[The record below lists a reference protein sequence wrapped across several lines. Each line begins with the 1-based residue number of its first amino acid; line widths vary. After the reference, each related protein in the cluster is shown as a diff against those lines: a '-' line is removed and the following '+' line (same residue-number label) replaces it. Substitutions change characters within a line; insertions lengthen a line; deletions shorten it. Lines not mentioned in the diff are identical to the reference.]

1 MSTPSAIPPPPGT
14 PQVLLFGHT
23 GSGKSALLGALLK
36 AAETQGPTL
45 RGEVLEA
52 SGRMASIRDAVYRGD
67 DLKGNDT
74 ELTSYTVRL
83 RPWRDGARAVTDPIT
98 VVLHDC
104 SGAAAE
110 GLIQHPDRLRNGAR
124 DAPVAR
130 AVVESDAIV
139 LLVNG
144 GADDEELQ
152 AAFEEFDTFL
162 TRVAAGKVAA
172 REVGGMPVLLALTQC
187 DRLTRPGDTFAA
199 WEGRVVQRADRAWAK
214 FDAFLKDAEAEEG
227 PSPFLPFGSI
237 DLTVHAAA
245 VRTPKLP
252 GATAPPA
259 TPYGVAEL
267 FRDAFASAKAR
278 RERVTASDRRLKWT
292 VRLAG
297 AFVALLLLGVIAVA
311 LFPPS
316 PGTANLAERVRGYE
330 LSEPP
335 AAVRLA
341 YPYLTRNR
349 VMLTGFRDD
358 RGFAALPDDLRDF
371 VLGRLKEIDEYEAY
385 RARLVDATAPGDTR
399 SLEDL
404 AKVEQSLNAEL
415 ALPRPAVWGETA
427 AAQLR
432 RKWQDDAAAI
442 RKKEEEFLDRYRD
455 LARRGMVL
463 TLRPSL
469 AENWRAEVA
478 ALAAEAGPPP
488 GLADPLP
495 GSPALPQPRGEA
507 VTARVPFE
515 FERVYNARR
524 EWDAVRDRLLRLRDL
539 GDALGLTAGPDE
551 LRVLVLPEPGPGV
564 NSAALPGARLAA
576 LLRSFPRESDDF
588 REWEVRNFPDP
599 ARKVVA
605 DRLDQTFRTGARHVQ
620 ELLRTRA
627 GLDTP
632 DGWRKTADVLG
643 DPATPFPE
651 WGRLLHLLAR
661 LRDPAAPN
669 PVGELAA
676 FLRRDAFD
684 LDPTEF
690 TVLIPPDL
698 GLDKV
703 TPAGPLTITAGA
715 AARTF
720 KPVGAGVREGSA
732 TRYRFAAEPG
742 GRLTYRPGDE
752 LRAELPVK
760 VGTAEARL
768 VWDAAGSR
776 TYQFDKLSREP
787 RLVKAGG
794 ASEPAA
800 GVRLAPAGD
809 GSVPRLPVLF
819 PDVRK

>member
-1 MSTPSAIPPPPGT
+1 MSTPSAIPAPPGT

-83 RPWRDGARAVTDPIT
+83 RPWRDGTRAVTDPVT

-110 GLIQHPDRLRNGAR
+110 GLIQDPDRLRNGAR

-144 GADDEELQ
+144 GADDEELL

-187 DRLTRPGDTFAA
+187 DRLARPGDTFAE
-199 WEGRVVQRADRAWAK
+199 WEGRVLQRGDRAWAK
-214 FDAFLKDAEAEEG
+214 FDAFLKDAEGEEDG

-237 DLTVHAAA
+237 DLTVHPVA

-311 LFPPS
+311 VFQPT
-316 PGTANLAERVRGYE
+316 PGGANLAERVRGYE
-330 LSEPP
+330 LTEPP

-341 YPYLTRNR
+341 YPYLTRNKAT
-349 VMLTGFRDD
+349 LTGFRDD
-358 RGFAALPDDLRDF
+358 RGFTALPDDLKEF
-371 VLGRLKEIDEYEAY
+371 VVGRLKEVDEYEAY
-385 RARLVDATAPGDTR
+385 RAKQAVATAPADTR
-399 SLEDL
+399 TLEDL
-404 AKVEQSLNAEL
+404 AKVEQALGADL
-415 ALPRPAVWGETA
+415 ALPRPAWGETA

-432 RKWQDDAAAI
+432 EKWRADAAAI
-442 RKKEEEFLDRYRD
+442 RRKEDEFLDRYRD
-455 LARRGMVL
+455 LARRGVVL

-478 ALAAEAGPPP
+478 ALEAAGGLPP
-488 GLADPLP
+488 GLADPLRD
-495 GSPALPQPRGEA
+495 SPALPQPRGEA

-515 FERVYNARR
+515 FERVYHARQ
-524 EWDAVRDRLLRLRDL
+524 EWDAVRDRLLHLRDL
-539 GDALGLTAGPDE
+539 GDALGLTAGPEE
-551 LRVLVLPEPGPGV
+551 LRVLALPEPGPGV
-564 NSAALPGARLAA
+564 NSAALPGARLTA
-576 LLRSFPRESDDF
+576 LLRGFPRETADF

-599 ARKVVA
+599 ARSLVA
-605 DRLDQTFRTGARHVQ
+605 DRLDRSFRTGARHVQ
-620 ELLRTRA
+620 ELLRARVGA
-627 GLDTP
+627 DTLE
-632 DGWRKTADVLG
+632 DWRKLADVLG

-651 WGRLLHLLAR
+651 WGKLLHLIAR

-669 PVGELAA
+669 PVGELTA
-676 FLRRDAFD
+676 FLRRESFD
-684 LDPTEF
+684 IDPTEF

-703 TPAGPLTITAGA
+703 TPAGPLAVTVGA
-715 AARTF
+715 ATRTF
-720 KPVGAGVREGSA
+720 KPAGDGVREGPA
-732 TRYRFAAEPG
+732 TRYRFAADG
-742 GRLTYRPGDE
+742 GKLTYRPGDE
-752 LRAELPVK
+752 LRAELPVR
-760 VGTAEARL
+760 VGAQEAKL
-768 VWDAAGSR
+768 VWDTPGPRA
-776 TYQFDKLSREP
+776 YQFDKLAREP
-787 RLVKAGG
+787 RLVKPGG

-800 GVRLAPAGD
+800 GVRLTPTPDAAL
-809 GSVPRLPVLF
+809 PRLPVLF